1 MEYSS
6 LEEAFPRYEPKK
18 KSKKSRKVP
27 LVEETMDPDR
37 PFSQKMPYVEAFQ
50 DISANLPNIPKMTP
64 VLKDTPSYFGKDM
77 DEEEGFTNIIGNDPS
92 YKLEPHFAG
101 QFLGEGLDKS
111 QGKQTLPAV
120 NVNDAWKP
128 LTHTGVPTAS
138 FHYLPKEPKLPTLR
152 NVQEKV
158 FIEPT
163 QSSDFKEM
171 QEKLNYLYRRLQDME
186 NKRSVNAQTEILMFV
201 GTGLGLVL
209 AMHAMFRYR

>member
-27 LVEETMDPDR
+27 LVEEIMDPDR

-64 VLKDTPSYFGKDM
+64 VLKDTPSYFGKGV

-92 YKLEPHFAG
+92 YKLDFAG

-128 LTHTGVPTAS
+128 LTESGAPTAS
-138 FHYLPKEPKLPTLR
+138 FHYIPKEPKLPTLR
-152 NVQEKV
+152 NVKENVLIQ
-158 FIEPT
+158 PAP
-163 QSSDFKEM
+163 SPDFKDM
-171 QEKLNYLYRRLQDME
+171 QEKLDYLYRRLQDME
-186 NKRSVNAQTEILMFV
+186 NKRSVNAQTEILIFV

-209 AMHAMFRYR
+209 AMHAMFRFR